1 MDVAGEGAA
10 REQAPTPTRA
20 LLWTVDCGCSAYHSM
35 PPCCEPQ
42 GSQGHR
48 RFGVLATAGR
58 WMDGGSRWFEDVKVA
73 GRWSPQM
80 SLTKLKRRPPEA
92 RDP

>member
-10 REQAPTPTRA
+10 RERA
-20 LLWTVDCGCSAYHSM
+20 ST
-35 PPCCEPQ
+35 
-42 GSQGHR
+42 HR
-48 RFGVLATAGR
+48 RPGVDGGLWMQQRLKGIGDLACWPSDYWA
-58 WMDGGSRWFEDVKVA
+58 MDGMVEAGGLRDVKVA
-73 GRWSPQM
+73 GRGSPQM

>member
-10 REQAPTPTRA
+10 REQAPTGA
-20 LLWTVDCGCSAYHSM
+20 LVWTVGCGCSAYHIM
-35 PPCCEPQ
+35 P
-42 GSQGHR
+42 HATR
-48 RFGVLATAGR
+48 RASLKGIGDLASWPLGDGWVVEAGGLR
-58 WMDGGSRWFEDVKVA
+58 DVKVA
-73 GRWSPQM
+73 RRGSPQM